1 MKRQLCRFKVEDL
14 NIKAKKKLF
23 THQVNKQLSFLLNIG
38 F

>member
-1 MKRQLCRFKVEDL
+1 MKRQLCRFKIEDL
-14 NIKAKKKLF
+14 NIKTKKLF